1 MTDDPVQNLER
12 LAELH
17 RRGDLTDGEFEDAKR
32 QLLQS
37 GAAAGTV
44 TQPPAPAPA
53 AFDTRPSFPQQRE
66 SKDAP
71 APARMS
77 AGKRWTLALIAT
89 VVVGFV
95 LGIALLVVAE
105 VAPSTAGW
113 TTQFV
118 CSAGQH
124 LITNGGVVHSNGGS
138 AQGSTHF
145 YCAPVGR
152 QVTGLDLLSMQE
164 QSGSVLGLSMLL
176 GFLIAA
182 VLVALATALLALRS
196 RARVAREPLTATRV

>member
-1 MTDDPVQNLER
+1 MTDDPVQSLER

-17 RRGDLTDGEFEDAKR
+17 RRGDLSDTEFEDAKR
-32 QLLQS
+32 QLLQRGS
-37 GAAAGTV
+37 AGGAPVQPTV
-44 TQPPAPAPA
+44 PAPAM
-53 AFDTRPSFPQQRE
+53 FDTRPPFPQQRE
-66 SKDAP
+66 SQEAP
-71 APARMS
+71 GPARMS
-77 AGKRWTLALIAT
+77 AAKRWTLALIAT

-118 CSAGQH
+118 CAGGQH

-145 YCAPVGR
+145 YCAPVGQ

-164 QSGSVLGLSMLL
+164 QSGNVLGLSMLL

-182 VLVALATALLALRS
+182 VLVGLATALLALRS
-196 RARVAREPLTATRV
+196 KARVPRG

>member
-1 MTDDPVQNLER
+1 MSDDPVQNLER

-17 RRGDLTDGEFEDAKR
+17 RRGDLSDTEFEDAKR
-32 QLLQS
+32 QLLQR
-37 GAAAGTV
+37 GAAGGTV
-44 TQPPAPAPA
+44 TAEPIPAPRM
-53 AFDTRPSFPQQRE
+53 FDTRPPMPQYE
-66 SKDAP
+66 PAEDAP
-71 APARMS
+71 VAPARMS

-118 CSAGQH
+118 CASGQH

-145 YCAPVGR
+145 YCAPTGQ
-152 QVTGLDLLSMQE
+152 QVTGLELLSMQE
-164 QSGSVLGLSMLL
+164 KSGNVLGLSMLL
-176 GFLIAA
+176 GLLIAA
-182 VLVALATALLALRS
+182 GLVFLATGLLTLRS
-196 RARVAREPLTATRV
+196 RARARV